1 MKKTELRRRG
11 TAALLALLLLLSLCP
26 AALAA
31 EKGTLSIGTLEE
43 LEDFADRCASDTYSK
58 DLTVVLTEDIDAAGT
73 EIAIPIFCGTFD
85 GQGHRI
91 YNLELTRSAS
101 GYGFFGQI
109 QKGAVVR
116 NLSLVGETAPEGTQS
131 QVGGVAGINYGRIE
145 NCRYTGAV
153 IGEDTVGGIVGKN
166 EEGGVVADCTAA
178 GVVRGKEFTGG
189 IAGQNA
195 GTLLRCANTAAVNTT
210 LDEADLSAADLENLE
225 NTVYSIVKKEDV
237 TKGEVTENAIT
248 SDTGGITGYSTG
260 IVQSCT
266 NSGSVGYPHVGYN
279 VGGVAGRQ
287 NGYMASCINHGTV
300 QGRKDVGGIVG
311 QMAPDI
317 TLQTSGASLDTL
329 KDDINSLQSL
339 VDRMLD
345 DAQATSDTVSAR
357 MDRISAYADDAL
369 DSARSLTDR
378 LGDFA
383 DDNLDTVNN
392 ILLLAERYIAKV
404 SPITDGLADASDS
417 LADTVDALRD
427 LLDDWDGS
435 SGDGKTLLAQLQ
447 NFCQETAKACED
459 IESGAAALDRAL
471 ALLGKGPAGPDTAQ
485 LKADT
490 AALKQAVQTLENT
503 ISRALEELN
512 VGGTVTEGTR
522 KELRDNVTAI
532 LDCQKAIVR
541 DLADVITGTDFGALR
556 DQNLETLR
564 QIAKEL
570 HSAMDSFASAVG
582 HMGKAMGYLGDA
594 LKTLRNLDIDTGK
607 LDDALQSAGDA
618 AESLADALDK
628 ASKWANDLSKEDP
641 GDFSQLGTGF
651 DEDSDALNTSLS
663 GMNQELSAL
672 SHEISGSTTT
682 LLADVRAV
690 NNKLMDVMNQFVD
703 LLDDALNTDAS
714 DLIEDV
720 SEESLQSAVRGKVL
734 ECENYGDVSA
744 DRNVGGVAGSMA
756 IEYDLDP
763 EDDLLPDGTS
773 GVRLTYQTRAIL
785 LSCDNYGTV
794 EARKSCAGGVA
805 GRMDLGTIYGS
816 GGWGTVSSGSGDYVG
831 GVCGLS
837 VSTIRK
843 SYAKCSLSGRKYVG
857 GIVGSGN
864 RVTDCISMAEITDYT
879 QQGGAIAGE
888 ITGEYSGNL
897 FVSDDLAGVDR
908 ISFSGK
914 ADQVSYETLRERADL
929 PDQFRRLTLS
939 FQVDG
944 RTLKKQLFNY
954 GASFTEADYP
964 TVPEQEGS
972 YVHWD
977 KTDLKNLRFD
987 TVVSGEYKP
996 YVTTLGSSQQRTN
1009 QRPVLLVQGKFREGD
1024 ALRVEDASD
1033 QVTGNVVECW
1043 NVQIPDD
1050 GQADHTVR
1058 WLIPEDG
1065 AKRLAVYVD
1074 TGSGAKKAETEQN
1087 GSYLCFTMTGS
1098 GTVTVV
1104 SGDAAVR
1111 QLWIAAAVAALAVV
1125 VLLVLWRRRRRK
1137 KAAEPTARVRD
1148 TVKR

>member
-1 MKKTELRRRG
+1 M
-11 TAALLALLLLLSLCP
+11 AALLALLLLISLCP

-43 LEDFADRCASDTYSK
+43 LADFADRCASDAYSK
-58 DLTVVLTEDIDAAGT
+58 DLTVVLTADIDAAGT
-73 EIAIPIFCGTFD
+73 EMAIPVFSGTFD

-153 IGEDTVGGIVGKN
+153 IGEDTVGGIVGRN
-166 EEGGVVADCTAA
+166 EEGGVVADCTTA

-195 GTLLRCANTAAVNTT
+195 GTLLRCANMAAVNTT
-210 LDEADLSAADLENLE
+210 LDEADISAADLENLE
-225 NTVYSIVKKEDV
+225 NTMYSILKSEDV

-248 SDTGGITGYSTG
+248 SDTGGIAGYSTG

-329 KDDINSLQSL
+329 KDDLNSLQSQ

-369 DSARSLTDR
+369 DSAHSLSGR

-383 DDNLDTVNN
+383 DDNIDTVNN
-392 ILLLAERYIAKV
+392 LLLLAERYISKV
-404 SPITDGLADASDS
+404 SPITDGLSDASDS
-417 LADTVDALRD
+417 LADAVDDLRD

-435 SGDGKTLLAQLQ
+435 SDNKTFLTQLQ
-447 NFCQETAKACED
+447 NFRTEMDEASGDMGNAK
-459 IESGAAALDRAL
+459 AALDRAL
-471 ALLGKGPAGPDTAQ
+471 ALLGKGTAQ
-485 LKADT
+485 QDATQLEADV
-490 AALKQAVQTLENT
+490 AALRQAVRNLSDAIDQ
-503 ISRALEELN
+503 AMEELN
-512 VGGTVTEGTR
+512 SGGAVSEETR
-522 KELRDNVTAI
+522 QALREAVTAI
-532 LDCQKAIVR
+532 LGSQEAIVR
-541 DLADVITGTDFGALR
+541 DLADVMGNIDFGGLR
-556 DQNLETLR
+556 DLDLETLR
-564 QIAKEL
+564 KVAKEL
-570 HSAMDSFASAVG
+570 GSAMDYFISGMG
-582 HMGKAMGYLGDA
+582 HMGKALGYLGDA
-594 LKTLRNLDIDTGK
+594 LGSLGNISIDTGK
-607 LDDALQSAGDA
+607 LDDVLENTEDA
-618 AESLADALDK
+618 ARSLTDSLDK
-628 ASKWANDLSKEDP
+628 ASKWAKDLSKEDP

-672 SHEISGSTTT
+672 SHELSGSTTT

-690 NNKLMDVMNQFVD
+690 NNKLMGVMNQFVD
-703 LLDDALNTDAS
+703 LLDDALNTDGS

-734 ECENYGDVSA
+734 ECQNYGDVSA

-763 EDDLLPDGTS
+763 EDDLLPDGT
-773 GVRLTYQTRAIL
+773 GGARLTYQTRAIL

-816 GGWGTVSSGSGDYVG
+816 GGWGTVSSESGDYVG

-837 VSTIRK
+837 LSAVRK

-857 GIVGSGN
+857 GIVGSGS
-864 RVTDCISMAEITDYT
+864 RVSGCISMAEITDYT

-914 ADQVSYETLRERADL
+914 ADQVSY
-929 PDQFRRLTLS
+929 
-939 FQVDG
+939 
-944 RTLKKQLFNY
+944 
-954 GASFTEADYP
+954 
-964 TVPEQEGS
+964 
-972 YVHWD
+972 
-977 KTDLKNLRFD
+977 
-987 TVVSGEYKP
+987 
-996 YVTTLGSSQQRTN
+996 
-1009 QRPVLLVQGKFREGD
+1009 
-1024 ALRVEDASD
+1024 
-1033 QVTGNVVECW
+1033 
-1043 NVQIPDD
+1043 
-1050 GQADHTVR
+1050 
-1058 WLIPEDG
+1058 
-1065 AKRLAVYVD
+1065 
-1074 TGSGAKKAETEQN
+1074 
-1087 GSYLCFTMTGS
+1087 
-1098 GTVTVV
+1098 
-1104 SGDAAVR
+1104 
-1111 QLWIAAAVAALAVV
+1111 
-1125 VLLVLWRRRRRK
+1125 
-1137 KAAEPTARVRD
+1137 
-1148 TVKR
+1148 

>member
-11 TAALLALLLLLSLCP
+11 MAALLALLLLISLCP

-43 LEDFADRCASDTYSK
+43 LADFADRCASDAYSK
-58 DLTVVLTEDIDAAGT
+58 DLTVVLTADIDAAGT
-73 EIAIPIFCGTFD
+73 EMAIPVFSGTFD

-153 IGEDTVGGIVGKN
+153 IGEDTVGGIVGRN
-166 EEGGVVADCTAA
+166 EEGGVVADCTTA

-195 GTLLRCANTAAVNTT
+195 GTLLRCANMAAVNTT
-210 LDEADLSAADLENLE
+210 LDEADISAADLENLE
-225 NTVYSIVKKEDV
+225 NTMYSILKSEDV

-248 SDTGGITGYSTG
+248 SDTGGIAGYSTG

-329 KDDINSLQSL
+329 KDDLNSLQSQ

-345 DAQATSDTVSAR
+345 DAQATSNTVSAR

-369 DSARSLTDR
+369 DSAHSLTDR
-378 LGDFA
+378 LGNFA
-383 DDNLDTVNN
+383 DDNIDTVNN
-392 ILLLAERYIAKV
+392 LLLLAERYISKV
-404 SPITDGLADASDS
+404 SPITDGLSDASDS
-417 LADTVDALRD
+417 LADAVDDLRD

-435 SGDGKTLLAQLQ
+435 SDNKTFLTQLQ
-447 NFCQETAKACED
+447 NFRTEMDEASGDMGNAK
-459 IESGAAALDRAL
+459 AALDRAL
-471 ALLGKGPAGPDTAQ
+471 ALLGKGPAGPETAQ
-485 LKADT
+485 LEADV
-490 AALKQAVQTLENT
+490 AALRQAVRNLADAIDQ
-503 ISRALEELN
+503 AMEELN
-512 VGGTVTEGTR
+512 SGGAVSEETR
-522 KELRDNVTAI
+522 QALREAVTAI
-532 LDCQKAIVR
+532 LGSQEAIVR
-541 DLADVITGTDFGALR
+541 DLADVMGNIDFGGLR
-556 DQNLETLR
+556 DLDLETLR
-564 QIAKEL
+564 KVAKEL
-570 HSAMDSFASAVG
+570 GSAMDYFISGMG
-582 HMGKAMGYLGDA
+582 HMGKALGYLGDA
-594 LKTLRNLDIDTGK
+594 LGSLGNISIDTGK
-607 LDDALQSAGDA
+607 LDDVLENTEDA
-618 AESLADALDK
+618 ARSLTDSLDK
-628 ASKWANDLSKEDP
+628 ASKWAKDLSKEDP

-672 SHEISGSTTT
+672 SHELSGSTTT

-690 NNKLMDVMNQFVD
+690 NNKLMDVMNQLVD
-703 LLDDALNTDAS
+703 LLDDALNTDGS

-734 ECENYGDVSA
+734 ECQNYGDVSA
-744 DRNVGGVAGSMA
+744 DRNVGGLAGSMA

-763 EDDLLPDGTS
+763 EDDLLPDGT
-773 GVRLTYQTRAIL
+773 GGARLTYQTRAIL

-794 EARKSCAGGVA
+794 KARKSCAGGVA

-816 GGWGTVSSGSGDYVG
+816 GGWGTVSSESGDYVG

-837 VSTIRK
+837 LSAVRK

-857 GIVGSGN
+857 GIVGSGS
-864 RVTDCISMAEITDYT
+864 RVSGCISMAEITDYT

-914 ADQVSYETLRERADL
+914 ADQVSYETLRQRTDL

-954 GASFTEADYP
+954 GASFTEEDYP
-964 TVPEQEGS
+964 TVPEKEGC
-972 YVHWD
+972 YVHWN

-987 TVVSGEYKP
+987 TVVSGEYTP
-996 YVTTLGSSQQRTN
+996 YVTTLGSAQQRTN
-1009 QRPVLLVQGKFREGD
+1009 QRPVLLVQGNFREGD
-1024 ALRVEDASD
+1024 ALQVEDISA
-1033 QVTGNVVECW
+1033 QVSGSVVEAW
-1043 NVQIPDD
+1043 SLQIPDD
-1050 GQADHTVR
+1050 GQSDHTVR

-1065 AKRLAVYVD
+1065 GKRLAVYVD
-1074 TGSGAKKAETEQN
+1074 TGSGAQKAETEQN

-1098 GTVTVV
+1098 GMVTVV

-1111 QLWIAAAVAALAVV
+1111 QLWIAAAVAALATVI
-1125 VLLVLWRRRRRK
+1125 LLVLWRRRWRK

>member
-11 TAALLALLLLLSLCP
+11 MAALLALLLLISLCP

-43 LEDFADRCASDTYSK
+43 LADFADRCASDAYSK
-58 DLTVVLTEDIDAAGT
+58 DLTVVLTADIDAAGT
-73 EIAIPIFCGTFD
+73 EMAIPVFSGTFD

-109 QKGAVVR
+109 QKEAVVR

-153 IGEDTVGGIVGKN
+153 IGEDTVGGIVGRN
-166 EEGGVVADCTAA
+166 EEGGVVADCTTA

-195 GTLLRCANTAAVNTT
+195 GTLFRCANMAAVNTT
-210 LDEADLSAADLENLE
+210 LDEADISAADLENLE
-225 NTVYSIVKKEDV
+225 NTMYSILKSEDV

-248 SDTGGITGYSTG
+248 SDTGGIAGYSTG

-329 KDDINSLQSL
+329 KDDLNSLQSQ

-369 DSARSLTDR
+369 DSAHSLSGR

-383 DDNLDTVNN
+383 DDNIDTVNN
-392 ILLLAERYIAKV
+392 LLLLAERYISKV
-404 SPITDGLADASDS
+404 SPITDGLSDASDS
-417 LADTVDALRD
+417 LADAVDDLRD

-435 SGDGKTLLAQLQ
+435 SDNKTFLTQLQ
-447 NFCQETAKACED
+447 NFLTEMDEASGDMGNAK
-459 IESGAAALDRAL
+459 AALDRAL
-471 ALLGKGPAGPDTAQ
+471 ALLGKGTAQ
-485 LKADT
+485 QDAAQLEADV
-490 AALKQAVQTLENT
+490 AALRQAVRNLSDAIDQ
-503 ISRALEELN
+503 AMEELN
-512 VGGTVTEGTR
+512 SGGAVSEETR
-522 KELRDNVTAI
+522 QALREAVTAI
-532 LDCQKAIVR
+532 LGSQEAIVR
-541 DLADVITGTDFGALR
+541 DLADVMGNIDFGGLR
-556 DQNLETLR
+556 DLDLETLR
-564 QIAKEL
+564 KVAKEL
-570 HSAMDSFASAVG
+570 GSAMDSFISGMG
-582 HMGKAMGYLGDA
+582 HMGKALGYLGDA
-594 LKTLRNLDIDTGK
+594 LGSLGNISIDTGK
-607 LDDALQSAGDA
+607 LDDVLENTEDA
-618 AESLADALDK
+618 ARSLTDSLDK
-628 ASKWANDLSKEDP
+628 ASKWAKDLSKEDP

-672 SHEISGSTTT
+672 SHELSGSTTT

-703 LLDDALNTDAS
+703 LLDDALNTDGS

-734 ECENYGDVSA
+734 ECQNYGDVSA

-763 EDDLLPDGTS
+763 EDDLLPDGT
-773 GVRLTYQTRAIL
+773 GGARLTYQTRAIL

-794 EARKSCAGGVA
+794 KARKSCAGGVA

-816 GGWGTVSSGSGDYVG
+816 GGWGTVSSESGDYVG

-837 VSTIRK
+837 LSAVRK

-857 GIVGSGN
+857 GIVGSGS
-864 RVTDCISMAEITDYT
+864 RVSGCISMAEITDYT

-897 FVSDDLAGVDR
+897 FVSADLAGVDR

-914 ADQVSYETLRERADL
+914 ADQVSYETLRQRTDL

-954 GASFTEADYP
+954 GASFTEEDYP
-964 TVPEQEGS
+964 TVPEKEGC
-972 YVHWD
+972 YIHWN

-987 TVVSGEYKP
+987 TVVSGEYTP
-996 YVTTLGSSQQRTN
+996 YVTTLGSAQQRTN
-1009 QRPVLLVQGKFREGD
+1009 QRPVLLVQGNFREGD
-1024 ALRVEDASD
+1024 ALRVEDISA
-1033 QVTGNVVECW
+1033 QVSGNVVEAW
-1043 NVQIPDD
+1043 SLQIPDD
-1050 GQADHTVR
+1050 GQSDHTVR

-1074 TGSGAKKAETEQN
+1074 TGSGAQKAETEQN

-1111 QLWIAAAVAALAVV
+1111 QLWIAAAVAALAIVI
-1125 VLLVLWRRRRRK
+1125 LLVLWRRRRRK

>member
-1 MKKTELRRRG
+1 M
-11 TAALLALLLLLSLCP
+11 AALLALLLLISLCP

-43 LEDFADRCASDTYSK
+43 LADFADRCASDAYSK
-58 DLTVVLTEDIDAAGT
+58 DLTVVLTADIDAAGT
-73 EIAIPIFCGTFD
+73 EMAIPVFSGTFD

-153 IGEDTVGGIVGKN
+153 IGEDTVGGIVGRN
-166 EEGGVVADCTAA
+166 EEGGVVADCTTA

-195 GTLLRCANTAAVNTT
+195 GTLLRCANMAAVNTT
-210 LDEADLSAADLENLE
+210 LDEADISAADLENLE
-225 NTVYSIVKKEDV
+225 NTMYSILKSEDV

-248 SDTGGITGYSTG
+248 SDTGGIAGYSTG

-329 KDDINSLQSL
+329 KDDLNSLQSQ

-369 DSARSLTDR
+369 DSAHSLSGR

-383 DDNLDTVNN
+383 DDNIDTVNN
-392 ILLLAERYIAKV
+392 LLLLAERYISKV
-404 SPITDGLADASDS
+404 SPITDGLSDASDS
-417 LADTVDALRD
+417 LADAVDDLRD

-435 SGDGKTLLAQLQ
+435 SDNKTFLTQLQ
-447 NFCQETAKACED
+447 NFRTEMDEASGDMGNAK
-459 IESGAAALDRAL
+459 AALDRAL
-471 ALLGKGPAGPDTAQ
+471 ALLGKGTAQ
-485 LKADT
+485 QDATQLEADV
-490 AALKQAVQTLENT
+490 AALRQAVRNLSDAIDQ
-503 ISRALEELN
+503 AMEELN
-512 VGGTVTEGTR
+512 SGGAVSEETR
-522 KELRDNVTAI
+522 QALREAVTAI
-532 LDCQKAIVR
+532 LGSQEAIVR
-541 DLADVITGTDFGALR
+541 DLADVMGNIDFGGLR
-556 DQNLETLR
+556 DLDLETLR
-564 QIAKEL
+564 KVAKEL
-570 HSAMDSFASAVG
+570 GSAMDYFISGMG
-582 HMGKAMGYLGDA
+582 HMGKALGYLGDA
-594 LKTLRNLDIDTGK
+594 LGSLGNISIDTGK
-607 LDDALQSAGDA
+607 LDDVLENTEDA
-618 AESLADALDK
+618 ARSLTDSLDK
-628 ASKWANDLSKEDP
+628 ASKWAKDLSKEDP

-651 DEDSDALNTSLS
+651 DEDSDALFTSLS

-672 SHEISGSTTT
+672 SHELSGSTTT

-690 NNKLMDVMNQFVD
+690 NNKLMGVMNQFVD
-703 LLDDALNTDAS
+703 LLDDALNTDGS

-734 ECENYGDVSA
+734 ECQNYGDVSA

-763 EDDLLPDGTS
+763 EDDLLPAGT
-773 GVRLTYQTRAIL
+773 GGARLTYQTRAIL

-816 GGWGTVSSGSGDYVG
+816 GGWGTVSSESGDYVG

-837 VSTIRK
+837 LSAVRK

-857 GIVGSGN
+857 GIVGSGS
-864 RVTDCISMAEITDYT
+864 RVSGCISMAEITDYT

-914 ADQVSYETLRERADL
+914 ADQVSYETLRQRTDL

-954 GASFTEADYP
+954 GASFTEEDYP
-964 TVPEQEGS
+964 TVPEKEGC
-972 YVHWD
+972 YVHWN

-987 TVVSGEYKP
+987 TVVSGEYTP
-996 YVTTLGSSQQRTN
+996 YVTTLGSAQQRTN
-1009 QRPVLLVQGKFREGD
+1009 QRPVLLVQGNFREGD
-1024 ALRVEDASD
+1024 ALRVEDISA
-1033 QVTGNVVECW
+1033 QVSGNVVEAW
-1043 NVQIPDD
+1043 SLQIPDD
-1050 GQADHTVR
+1050 GQSDHTVR

-1074 TGSGAKKAETEQN
+1074 TGSGAQKAETEQN

-1104 SGDAAVR
+1104 SGNAAVR
-1111 QLWIAAAVAALAVV
+1111 QLWIAAAVAALAAA

>member
-1 MKKTELRRRG
+1 M
-11 TAALLALLLLLSLCP
+11 AALLALLLLISLCP

-43 LEDFADRCASDTYSK
+43 LADFADRCASDAYSK
-58 DLTVVLTEDIDAAGT
+58 DLTVVLTADIDAAGT
-73 EIAIPIFCGTFD
+73 EMAIPVFSGTFD

-153 IGEDTVGGIVGKN
+153 IGEDTVGGIVGRN
-166 EEGGVVADCTAA
+166 EEGGVVADCTTA

-195 GTLLRCANTAAVNTT
+195 GTLLRCANMAAVNTT
-210 LDEADLSAADLENLE
+210 LDEADISAADLENLE
-225 NTVYSIVKKEDV
+225 NTMYSILKSEDV

-248 SDTGGITGYSTG
+248 SDTGGIAGYSTG

-329 KDDINSLQSL
+329 KDDLNSLQSL

-345 DAQATSDTVSAR
+345 DAQATSNTVSAR

-369 DSARSLTDR
+369 DSAHSLSGR

-383 DDNLDTVNN
+383 DDNIDTVNN
-392 ILLLAERYIAKV
+392 LLLLAERYISKMT
-404 SPITDGLADASDS
+404 PITDGLADASDS
-417 LADTVDALRD
+417 MADVVDDLRD
-427 LLDDWDGS
+427 LLDDWDGNS
-435 SGDGKTLLAQLQ
+435 DNKTFLTQLQ
-447 NFCQETAKACED
+447 NFRTEMDEASGDMGNAK
-459 IESGAAALDRAL
+459 AALDRAL
-471 ALLGKGPAGPDTAQ
+471 ALLGKGTAQ
-485 LKADT
+485 QDAAQLEADV
-490 AALKQAVQTLENT
+490 AALRQAVRNLSDAIDQ
-503 ISRALEELN
+503 AMEELN
-512 VGGTVTEGTR
+512 SGGAVSEETR
-522 KELRDNVTAI
+522 QALRDNVTAI

-541 DLADVITGTDFGALR
+541 DLADVMGNIDFGGLR
-556 DQNLETLR
+556 DLDLETLR
-564 QIAKEL
+564 KVAKEL
-570 HSAMDSFASAVG
+570 GSAMDSFISGMG
-582 HMGKAMGYLGDA
+582 HMGKALGYLGDA
-594 LKTLRNLDIDTGK
+594 LGTMKNLDIDTGK
-607 LDDALQSAGDA
+607 LDDALQSTADA
-618 AESLADALDK
+618 AESLADAMDK
-628 ASKWANDLSKEDP
+628 ASKWAKDLSKEDP

-672 SHEISGSTTT
+672 SHELSGSTTT

-703 LLDDALNTDAS
+703 LLDDALNTDGS

-744 DRNVGGVAGSMA
+744 DRNVGGLAGSMA

-763 EDDLLPDGTS
+763 EDDLLPDGT
-773 GVRLTYQTRAIL
+773 GGARLTYQTRAIL

-816 GGWGTVSSGSGDYVG
+816 GGWGTVSSESGDYVG

-837 VSTIRK
+837 LSAVRK

-857 GIVGSGN
+857 GIVGSGS
-864 RVTDCISMAEITDYT
+864 RVSGCISMAEITDYT

-914 ADQVSYETLRERADL
+914 ADQVSYETLRQRTDL

-954 GASFTEADYP
+954 GASFTEEDYP
-964 TVPEQEGS
+964 TVPEKEGC
-972 YVHWD
+972 YVHWN

-987 TVVSGEYKP
+987 TVVSGEYTP
-996 YVTTLGSSQQRTN
+996 YVTTLGSAQQRTN
-1009 QRPVLLVQGKFREGD
+1009 QRPVLLVQGNFREGD
-1024 ALRVEDASD
+1024 ALRVEDISA
-1033 QVTGNVVECW
+1033 QVSGNVVEAW
-1043 NVQIPDD
+1043 SVQIPDD
-1050 GQADHTVR
+1050 GLSDHTVR

-1065 AKRLAVYVD
+1065 GKRLAVYVD
-1074 TGSGAKKAETEQN
+1074 TGSGAQKAETEQN

-1098 GTVTVV
+1098 GMVTVV

-1111 QLWIAAAVAALAVV
+1111 QLWIAAAVAALAIVI
-1125 VLLVLWRRRRRK
+1125 LLVLWRRRRRK

>member
-1 MKKTELRRRG
+1 M
-11 TAALLALLLLLSLCP
+11 AALLALLLLISLCP

-43 LEDFADRCASDTYSK
+43 LADFADRCASDAYSK
-58 DLTVVLTEDIDAAGT
+58 DLTVVLTADIDAAGT
-73 EIAIPIFCGTFD
+73 EMAIPVFSGTFD

-116 NLSLVGETAPEGTQS
+116 NLSLVGETVPEGTQS

-153 IGEDTVGGIVGKN
+153 IGEDTVGGIVGRN
-166 EEGGVVADCTAA
+166 EEGGVVADCTTA

-195 GTLLRCANTAAVNTT
+195 GTLLRCANMAAVNTT
-210 LDEADLSAADLENLE
+210 LDEADISAADLENLE
-225 NTVYSIVKKEDV
+225 NTMYSILKSEDV

-248 SDTGGITGYSTG
+248 SDTGGIAGYSTG

-329 KDDINSLQSL
+329 KDDLNSLQSL

-369 DSARSLTDR
+369 DSAHSLSGR

-383 DDNLDTVNN
+383 DDNIDTVNN
-392 ILLLAERYIAKV
+392 LLLLAERYISKV
-404 SPITDGLADASDS
+404 SPITDGLSDASDS
-417 LADTVDALRD
+417 LADAVDDLRD

-435 SGDGKTLLAQLQ
+435 SDNKTFLTQLQ
-447 NFCQETAKACED
+447 NFRTEMDEASGDMGNAK
-459 IESGAAALDRAL
+459 AALDRAL
-471 ALLGKGPAGPDTAQ
+471 ALLGKGPAGQETAQ
-485 LKADT
+485 LEADV
-490 AALKQAVQTLENT
+490 AALRQAVRNLSDAIDQ
-503 ISRALEELN
+503 AMEELN
-512 VGGTVTEGTR
+512 SGGAVSEETR
-522 KELRDNVTAI
+522 QALREAVTAI
-532 LDCQKAIVR
+532 LGSQEAIVR
-541 DLADVITGTDFGALR
+541 DLADVMGNIDFGGLR
-556 DQNLETLR
+556 DLDLETLR
-564 QIAKEL
+564 KVAKEL
-570 HSAMDSFASAVG
+570 GSAMDSFISGMG
-582 HMGKAMGYLGDA
+582 HMGKALGYLGDA
-594 LKTLRNLDIDTGK
+594 LGSLGNIGIDTGK
-607 LDDALQSAGDA
+607 LDDVLENTEDA
-618 AESLADALDK
+618 ARSLTDSLDK
-628 ASKWANDLSKEDP
+628 ASKWAKDLSKEDP

-672 SHEISGSTTT
+672 SHELSGSTTT

-690 NNKLMDVMNQFVD
+690 NNKLMGVMNQFVD
-703 LLDDALNTDAS
+703 LLDDALNTDGS

-763 EDDLLPDGTS
+763 EDDLLPDGT
-773 GVRLTYQTRAIL
+773 GGARLTYQTRAIL

-794 EARKSCAGGVA
+794 KARKSCAGGVA

-816 GGWGTVSSGSGDYVG
+816 GGWGTVSSESGDYVG

-837 VSTIRK
+837 LSAVRK

-857 GIVGSGN
+857 GIVGSGS
-864 RVTDCISMAEITDYT
+864 RVSGCISMAEITDYT

-914 ADQVSYETLRERADL
+914 ADQVSYETLRQRTDL

-954 GASFTEADYP
+954 GASFTEEDYP
-964 TVPEQEGS
+964 TVPEKEGC
-972 YVHWD
+972 YVHWN

-987 TVVSGEYKP
+987 TVVSGEYTP
-996 YVTTLGSSQQRTN
+996 YVTTLGSAQQRTN
-1009 QRPVLLVQGKFREGD
+1009 QRPVLLVQGNFREGD
-1024 ALRVEDASD
+1024 ALRVEDISA
-1033 QVTGNVVECW
+1033 QVSGNVVEAW
-1043 NVQIPDD
+1043 SLQIPDD
-1050 GQADHTVR
+1050 GQSDHTVR

-1065 AKRLAVYVD
+1065 GKRLAVYVD
-1074 TGSGAKKAETEQN
+1074 TGSGAQKAETEQN

-1104 SGDAAVR
+1104 SGNAAVR
-1111 QLWIAAAVAALAVV
+1111 QLWIAAAVAALAAA

>member
-1 MKKTELRRRG
+1 MKRTELRRRG
-11 TAALLALLLLLSLCP
+11 TAAILALLLLLSLCP

-43 LEDFADRCASDTYSK
+43 LENFADRCASDAYSK
-58 DLTVVLTEDIDAAGT
+58 GLTVVLTEDIDAAGT
-73 EIAIPIFCGTFD
+73 EVSIPVFSGTFD

-101 GYGFFGQI
+101 DYGFFGQI

-116 NLSLVGETAPEGTQS
+116 NLSLTGETVPDGSQS

-153 IGEDTVGGIVGKN
+153 IGEDTVGGIVGRN
-166 EEGGVVADCTAA
+166 EEGGVVADCTMA
-178 GVVRGKEFTGG
+178 GVVRGKAFTGG

-225 NTVYSIVKKEDV
+225 NTMYNILKNENV
-237 TKGEVTENAIT
+237 TKDDVTENAIT

-287 NGYMASCINHGTV
+287 NGYMASCVNHGTV
-300 QGRKDVGGIVG
+300 QGRKDVGGVVG

-329 KDDINSLQSL
+329 RDDLNSLQSL

-345 DAQATSDTVSAR
+345 DAQATNDTVSAR

-369 DSARSLTDR
+369 DSAHSLSDR

-392 ILLLAERYIAKV
+392 LLLLAERYISKV
-404 SPITDGLADASDS
+404 TPITDDLADAADS
-417 LADTVDALRD
+417 MADAVSGLKK

-435 SGDGKTLLAQLQ
+435 SDNKTFLTQLK
-447 NFCQETAKACED
+447 NFHTEMDAASSDMDNAK
-459 IESGAAALDRAL
+459 AALDRAL
-471 ALLGKGPAGPDTAQ
+471 ALLGKGTAQ
-485 LKADT
+485 QDTTQMEADIT
-490 AALKQAVQTLENT
+490 ALRQAVQILSDT
-503 ISRALEELN
+503 IDEAMEELN
-512 VGGTVTEGTR
+512 SGGVVSAETR
-522 KELRDNVTAI
+522 HALRDVVTDI
-532 LDCQKAIVR
+532 LGSQEAIVR
-541 DLADVITGTDFGALR
+541 DLADVIGSIDFGGLR
-556 DQNLETLR
+556 DLDLETLR
-564 QIAKEL
+564 KVAKEL
-570 HSAMDSFASAVG
+570 GSAMDSFISGMG
-582 HMGKAMGYLGDA
+582 HVGKAVGYLGDA
-594 LKTLRNLDIDTGK
+594 LKALKNISIDTGRLNGILK
-607 LDDALQSAGDA
+607 DTVA
-618 AESLADALDK
+618 AARNLADALDE
-628 ASKWANDLSKEDP
+628 ASKWAKDLSKEDP

-651 DEDSDALNTSLS
+651 DEDSDALNTSLN

-672 SHEISGSTTT
+672 SHELSGSTTT

-703 LLDDALNTDAS
+703 LLDDALNTDGS

-734 ECENYGDVSA
+734 ECQNYGDVSA

-763 EDDLLPDGTS
+763 EDDLLPDGSS
-773 GVRLTYQTRAIL
+773 GVRLTYQTRAVL
-785 LSCDNYGTV
+785 LDCDNYGTV
-794 EARKSCAGGVA
+794 EARKSCAGGVT

-816 GGWGTVSSGSGDYVG
+816 GGWGTVSSESGDYVG
-831 GVCGLS
+831 GVCGLALS
-837 VSTIRK
+837 SIRK
-843 SYAKCSLSGRKYVG
+843 SYAKCFLSGRKYVG
-857 GIVGSGN
+857 GIVGSGS
-864 RVTDCISMAEITDYT
+864 RVSNCISVAEITDYT

-888 ITGEYSGNL
+888 ITDTYSGNL
-897 FVSDDLAGVDR
+897 FVSDTLAGVDR

-914 ADQVSYETLRERADL
+914 ADQVSYEDLCAREDL

-939 FQVDG
+939 FTVDG
-944 RTLKKQLFNY
+944 RTLKKQLFSY
-954 GASFTEADYP
+954 GDSFTAEDYP
-964 TVPEQEGS
+964 TVPEKKGC
-972 YVHWD
+972 YVHWN

-996 YVTTLGSSQQRTN
+996 YVTTLGSAQQRTN
-1009 QRPVLLVQGKFREGD
+1009 QRPVLLVQGDFREGD
-1024 ALRVEDASD
+1024 ALQVEDVSA
-1033 QVTGNVVECW
+1033 QVSGNVVEAW
-1043 NVQIPDD
+1043 SVQIPED

-1065 AKRLAVYVD
+1065 GKRLAVYVD
-1074 TGSGAKKAETEQN
+1074 TGSGAQKVDTEQN
-1087 GSYLCFTMTGS
+1087 GSYLCFSMEGS

-1104 SGDAAVR
+1104 SGDAAMR
-1111 QLWIAAAVAALAVV
+1111 QMWIAAAAAAVAVMI
-1125 VLLVLWRRRRRK
+1125 LLVLWRRHRRK
-1137 KAAEPTARVRD
+1137 KADEPTARVQD
-1148 TVKR
+1148 TVKH

>member
-1 MKKTELRRRG
+1 M
-11 TAALLALLLLLSLCP
+11 AALLALLLLISLCP

-43 LEDFADRCASDTYSK
+43 LADFADRCASDAYSK
-58 DLTVVLTEDIDAAGT
+58 DLTVVLTADIDAAGT
-73 EIAIPIFCGTFD
+73 EMAIPVFSGTFD

-109 QKGAVVR
+109 QKEAVVR
-116 NLSLVGETAPEGTQS
+116 NLSLVGETVPEGTQS

-153 IGEDTVGGIVGKN
+153 IGEDTVGGIVGRN
-166 EEGGVVADCTAA
+166 EEGGVVADCTTA

-195 GTLLRCANTAAVNTT
+195 GTLLRCANMAAVNTT
-210 LDEADLSAADLENLE
+210 LDEADISAADLENLE
-225 NTVYSIVKKEDV
+225 NTMYSILKSEDV

-248 SDTGGITGYSTG
+248 SDTGGIAGYSTG

-329 KDDINSLQSL
+329 KDDLNSLQSL

-369 DSARSLTDR
+369 DSAHSLSGR

-383 DDNLDTVNN
+383 DDNIDTVNN
-392 ILLLAERYIAKV
+392 LLLLAERYISKMT
-404 SPITDGLADASDS
+404 PITDGLADASDS
-417 LADTVDALRD
+417 MAKAVSALRD

-435 SGDGKTLLAQLQ
+435 SDNKTFLTQLQ
-447 NFCQETAKACED
+447 NFRTEMDEASGDMGNAK
-459 IESGAAALDRAL
+459 AALDRAL
-471 ALLGKGPAGPDTAQ
+471 ALLGKGTAQ
-485 LKADT
+485 QDAAQLEADV
-490 AALKQAVQTLENT
+490 AALRQAVRNLSDAIDQ
-503 ISRALEELN
+503 AMEELN
-512 VGGTVTEGTR
+512 SGGAVSEETR
-522 KELRDNVTAI
+522 QALREAVTAI
-532 LDCQKAIVR
+532 LGSQKAIVR
-541 DLADVITGTDFGALR
+541 DLADVMGNIDFGGLR
-556 DQNLETLR
+556 DLDLETLR
-564 QIAKEL
+564 KVAKEL
-570 HSAMDSFASAVG
+570 GSAMDAFTSAVG

-594 LKTLRNLDIDTGK
+594 LGTMKNLDIDTGK
-607 LDDALQSAGDA
+607 LDDALQSTADA
-618 AESLADALDK
+618 AESLADAMDK
-628 ASKWANDLSKEDP
+628 ASKWAKDLSKEDP

-651 DEDSDALNTSLS
+651 DEDSNALNTSLS

-672 SHEISGSTTT
+672 SHELSGSTTT

-703 LLDDALNTDAS
+703 LLDDALNTDGS

-763 EDDLLPDGTS
+763 EDDLLPDGT
-773 GVRLTYQTRAIL
+773 GGARLTYQTRAIL

-794 EARKSCAGGVA
+794 KARKSCAGGVA

-816 GGWGTVSSGSGDYVG
+816 GGWGTVSSESGDYVG

-837 VSTIRK
+837 LSAVRK

-857 GIVGSGN
+857 GIVGSGS
-864 RVTDCISMAEITDYT
+864 RVSGCISMAEITDYT

-914 ADQVSYETLRERADL
+914 ADQVSYETLRQRTDL

-954 GASFTEADYP
+954 GASFTEEDYP
-964 TVPEQEGS
+964 TVPEKEGC
-972 YVHWD
+972 YVHWN

-987 TVVSGEYKP
+987 TVVSGEYTP
-996 YVTTLGSSQQRTN
+996 YVTTLGSAQQRTN
-1009 QRPVLLVQGKFREGD
+1009 QRPVLLVQGNFREGD
-1024 ALRVEDASD
+1024 ALRVEDISA
-1033 QVTGNVVECW
+1033 QVSGNVVEAW
-1043 NVQIPDD
+1043 SLQIPDD
-1050 GQADHTVR
+1050 GQSDHTVR

-1065 AKRLAVYVD
+1065 GKRLAVYVD
-1074 TGSGAKKAETEQN
+1074 TGSGAQKAETEQN

-1098 GTVTVV
+1098 GMVTVV

-1111 QLWIAAAVAALAVV
+1111 QLWIAAAVAALATVI
-1125 VLLVLWRRRRRK
+1125 LLVLWRRRRRK
-1137 KAAEPTARVRD
+1137 KAAEPTARARD

>member
-11 TAALLALLLLLSLCP
+11 TAAILALLLLLSLCP

-43 LEDFADRCASDTYSK
+43 LADFADRCASDAYSK
-58 DLTVVLTEDIDAAGT
+58 DLTVVLTADIDAAGT
-73 EIAIPIFCGTFD
+73 EMAIPVFSGTFD

-153 IGEDTVGGIVGKN
+153 IGEDTVGGIVGRN
-166 EEGGVVADCTAA
+166 EEGGVVADCTTA

-195 GTLLRCANTAAVNTT
+195 GTLLRCANMAAVNTT
-210 LDEADLSAADLENLE
+210 LDEADISAADLENLE
-225 NTVYSIVKKEDV
+225 NTMYSILKSEDV

-248 SDTGGITGYSTG
+248 SDTGGIAGYSTG

-329 KDDINSLQSL
+329 KDDLNSLQSL

-369 DSARSLTDR
+369 DSAHSLSGR

-383 DDNLDTVNN
+383 DDNIDTVNN
-392 ILLLAERYIAKV
+392 LLLLAERYISKV
-404 SPITDGLADASDS
+404 SPITDGLSDASDS
-417 LADTVDALRD
+417 LADAVDDLRD

-435 SGDGKTLLAQLQ
+435 SDNKTFLTQLQ
-447 NFCQETAKACED
+447 NFLTEMDEASGDMGNAK
-459 IESGAAALDRAL
+459 AALDRAL
-471 ALLGKGPAGPDTAQ
+471 ALLGKGTAQ
-485 LKADT
+485 QDAAQLEADV
-490 AALKQAVQTLENT
+490 AALRQAVRNLSDAIDQ
-503 ISRALEELN
+503 AMEELN
-512 VGGTVTEGTR
+512 SGGAVSEETR
-522 KELRDNVTAI
+522 QALREAVTAI
-532 LDCQKAIVR
+532 LGSQEAIVR
-541 DLADVITGTDFGALR
+541 DLADVMGNIDFGGLR
-556 DQNLETLR
+556 DLDLETLR
-564 QIAKEL
+564 KVAKEL
-570 HSAMDSFASAVG
+570 GSAMDAFTSAVG

-594 LKTLRNLDIDTGK
+594 LGTMKNLDIDTGK
-607 LDDALQSAGDA
+607 LDDALQSTADA
-618 AESLADALDK
+618 AESLADAMDK
-628 ASKWANDLSKEDP
+628 ASKWAKDLSKEDP

-672 SHEISGSTTT
+672 SHELSGSTTT
-682 LLADVRAV
+682 LLADVRGV

-703 LLDDALNTDAS
+703 LLDDALNTDGS

-763 EDDLLPDGTS
+763 EDDLLPDGT
-773 GVRLTYQTRAIL
+773 GGARLTYQTRAIL

-794 EARKSCAGGVA
+794 KARKSCAGGVA

-816 GGWGTVSSGSGDYVG
+816 GGWGTVSSESGDYVG

-837 VSTIRK
+837 LSAVRK

-857 GIVGSGN
+857 GIVGSGS
-864 RVTDCISMAEITDYT
+864 RVSGCISMAEITDYT

-914 ADQVSYETLRERADL
+914 ADQVSYETLRQRTDL

-954 GASFTEADYP
+954 GASFTEEDYP
-964 TVPEQEGS
+964 TVPEKEGC
-972 YVHWD
+972 YVHWN

-987 TVVSGEYKP
+987 TVVSGEYTP
-996 YVTTLGSSQQRTN
+996 YVTTLGSAQQRTN

-1024 ALRVEDASD
+1024 ALRVEDTSD
-1033 QVTGNVVECW
+1033 QVSGNVVECW

-1050 GQADHTVR
+1050 GQASHTVR

-1074 TGSGAKKAETEQN
+1074 TGSGAQKAETEQN

-1104 SGDAAVR
+1104 SGNAAVR
-1111 QLWIAAAVAALAVV
+1111 QLWIAAAVAALAAA

>member
-1 MKKTELRRRG
+1 M
-11 TAALLALLLLLSLCP
+11 AALLALLLLISLCP

-31 EKGTLSIGTLEE
+31 EKGALSIGTLEE
-43 LEDFADRCASDTYSK
+43 LADFADRCASDAYSK
-58 DLTVVLTEDIDAAGT
+58 DLTVVLTADIDAAGT
-73 EIAIPIFCGTFD
+73 EMAIPVFSGTFD

-153 IGEDTVGGIVGKN
+153 IGEDTVGGIVGRN
-166 EEGGVVADCTAA
+166 EEGGVVADCTTA

-195 GTLLRCANTAAVNTT
+195 GTLLRCANMAAVNTT
-210 LDEADLSAADLENLE
+210 LDEADISAADLENLE
-225 NTVYSIVKKEDV
+225 NTMYSILKSEDV

-248 SDTGGITGYSTG
+248 SDTGGIAGYSTG

-329 KDDINSLQSL
+329 KDDLNSLQSL

-369 DSARSLTDR
+369 DSAHSLSGR

-383 DDNLDTVNN
+383 DDNIDTVNN
-392 ILLLAERYIAKV
+392 LLLLAERYISKV
-404 SPITDGLADASDS
+404 SPITDGLSDASDS
-417 LADTVDALRD
+417 LADAVDDLRD

-435 SGDGKTLLAQLQ
+435 SDNKTFLTQLQ
-447 NFCQETAKACED
+447 NFRTEMDEASGDMGNAK
-459 IESGAAALDRAL
+459 AALDRAL
-471 ALLGKGPAGPDTAQ
+471 ALLGKGPAGPETAQ
-485 LKADT
+485 LEADV
-490 AALKQAVQTLENT
+490 AALRQAVRNLSDAIDQ
-503 ISRALEELN
+503 AMEELN
-512 VGGTVTEGTR
+512 SGGAVSEETR
-522 KELRDNVTAI
+522 QALREAVTAI
-532 LDCQKAIVR
+532 LGSQEAIVR
-541 DLADVITGTDFGALR
+541 DLADVMGNIDFGGLR
-556 DQNLETLR
+556 DLDLETLR
-564 QIAKEL
+564 QVAKEL
-570 HSAMDSFASAVG
+570 GSAMDYFISGMG
-582 HMGKAMGYLGDA
+582 HMGKALGYLGDA
-594 LKTLRNLDIDTGK
+594 LGSLGNISIDTGK
-607 LDDALQSAGDA
+607 LDDVLENTEDA
-618 AESLADALDK
+618 ARSLTDSLDK
-628 ASKWANDLSKEDP
+628 ASKWAKDLSKEDP

-651 DEDSDALNTSLS
+651 DEDSNALNTSLS

-672 SHEISGSTTT
+672 SHELSGSTTT

-703 LLDDALNTDAS
+703 LLDDALNTDGS

-763 EDDLLPDGTS
+763 EDDLLPDGT
-773 GVRLTYQTRAIL
+773 GGARLTYQTRAIL

-794 EARKSCAGGVA
+794 KARKSCAGGVA

-816 GGWGTVSSGSGDYVG
+816 GGWGTVSSESGDYVG

-837 VSTIRK
+837 LSAVRK

-857 GIVGSGN
+857 GIVGSGS
-864 RVTDCISMAEITDYT
+864 RVSGCISMAEITDYT

-914 ADQVSYETLRERADL
+914 ADQVSYETLRQRADL

-954 GASFTEADYP
+954 GASFTEEDYP
-964 TVPEQEGS
+964 TVPEKEGC
-972 YVHWD
+972 YVHWN

-987 TVVSGEYKP
+987 TVVSGEYTP
-996 YVTTLGSSQQRTN
+996 YVTTLGSAQQRTN
-1009 QRPVLLVQGKFREGD
+1009 QRPVLLVQGNFREGD
-1024 ALRVEDASD
+1024 ALRVEDISA
-1033 QVTGNVVECW
+1033 QVSGNVVEAW
-1043 NVQIPDD
+1043 SLQIPDD
-1050 GQADHTVR
+1050 GLSDHTVR

-1065 AKRLAVYVD
+1065 GKRLAVYVD
-1074 TGSGAKKAETEQN
+1074 TGSGAQKAETEQN

-1098 GTVTVV
+1098 GMVTVV

-1111 QLWIAAAVAALAVV
+1111 QLWIAAAVA
-1125 VLLVLWRRRRRK
+1125 
-1137 KAAEPTARVRD
+1137 EPTARVRD

>member
-11 TAALLALLLLLSLCP
+11 TAAILALLLLLSLCP

-43 LEDFADRCASDTYSK
+43 LADFADRCASDAYSK
-58 DLTVVLTEDIDAAGT
+58 DLTVVLTADIDAAGT
-73 EIAIPIFCGTFD
+73 EMAIPVFSGTFD

-101 GYGFFGQI
+101 SYGFFGQI

-153 IGEDTVGGIVGKN
+153 IGEDTVGGIVGRN
-166 EEGGVVADCTAA
+166 EEGGVVADCTTA

-195 GTLLRCANTAAVNTT
+195 GTLLRCANMAAVNTT
-210 LDEADLSAADLENLE
+210 LDEADISAADLENLE
-225 NTVYSIVKKEDV
+225 NTMYSILKSEDV

-248 SDTGGITGYSTG
+248 SDTGGIAGYSTG

-329 KDDINSLQSL
+329 KDDLNSLQSL

-369 DSARSLTDR
+369 DSAHSLSDR

-383 DDNLDTVNN
+383 DNNIDTVNN
-392 ILLLAERYIAKV
+392 LLLLAERYISKMT
-404 SPITDGLADASDS
+404 PITDGLADASDS
-417 LADTVDALRD
+417 MADAVDDLRD

-435 SGDGKTLLAQLQ
+435 SDNKTFLTQLQ
-447 NFCQETAKACED
+447 NFRTEMDEASGDMGNAK
-459 IESGAAALDRAL
+459 AALDRAL
-471 ALLGKGPAGPDTAQ
+471 ALLGKGTAQ
-485 LKADT
+485 QDAAQMEADV
-490 AALKQAVQTLENT
+490 AALRQAVRNLSDAIDQ
-503 ISRALEELN
+503 AMEELN
-512 VGGTVTEGTR
+512 SGGAVSEETR
-522 KELRDNVTAI
+522 QALREAVTAI
-532 LDCQKAIVR
+532 LGSQEAIVR
-541 DLADVITGTDFGALR
+541 DLADVMGNIDFGGLR
-556 DQNLETLR
+556 DLDLETLR
-564 QIAKEL
+564 KVAKEL
-570 HSAMDSFASAVG
+570 GSAMDYFISGMG
-582 HMGKAMGYLGDA
+582 HMGKALGYLGDA
-594 LKTLRNLDIDTGK
+594 LGSLGNISIDTGK
-607 LDDALQSAGDA
+607 LDDVLENTEDA
-618 AESLADALDK
+618 ARSLTDSLDK
-628 ASKWANDLSKEDP
+628 ASKWAKDLSKEDP

-672 SHEISGSTTT
+672 SHELSGSTTT

-703 LLDDALNTDAS
+703 LLDDALNTDGS

-763 EDDLLPDGTS
+763 EDDLLPDGT
-773 GVRLTYQTRAIL
+773 GGARLTYQTRAIL

-794 EARKSCAGGVA
+794 KARKSCAGGVA

-816 GGWGTVSSGSGDYVG
+816 GGWGTVSSESGDYVG

-837 VSTIRK
+837 LSAVRK

-857 GIVGSGN
+857 GIVGSGS
-864 RVTDCISMAEITDYT
+864 RVSGCISMAEITDYT

-914 ADQVSYETLRERADL
+914 ADQVSYETLRQRTDL

-954 GASFTEADYP
+954 GASFTEEDYP
-964 TVPEQEGS
+964 TVPEKEGC
-972 YVHWD
+972 YVHWN

-987 TVVSGEYKP
+987 TVVSGEYTP
-996 YVTTLGSSQQRTN
+996 YVTTLGSAQQRTN

-1024 ALRVEDASD
+1024 ALRVEDTSD
-1033 QVTGNVVECW
+1033 QVSGNVVECW

-1050 GQADHTVR
+1050 GQASHTVR

-1065 AKRLAVYVD
+1065 GKRLAVYVD
-1074 TGSGAKKAETEQN
+1074 TGSGAQKAETEQN

-1098 GTVTVV
+1098 GMVTVV

-1111 QLWIAAAVAALAVV
+1111 QLWIAAAVAALATVI
-1125 VLLVLWRRRRRK
+1125 LLVLWRRRRRK

>member
-1 MKKTELRRRG
+1 M
-11 TAALLALLLLLSLCP
+11 
-26 AALAA
+26 
-31 EKGTLSIGTLEE
+31 
-43 LEDFADRCASDTYSK
+43 
-58 DLTVVLTEDIDAAGT
+58 
-73 EIAIPIFCGTFD
+73 
-85 GQGHRI
+85 
-91 YNLELTRSAS
+91 
-101 GYGFFGQI
+101 
-109 QKGAVVR
+109 
-116 NLSLVGETAPEGTQS
+116 
-131 QVGGVAGINYGRIE
+131 
-145 NCRYTGAV
+145 
-153 IGEDTVGGIVGKN
+153 
-166 EEGGVVADCTAA
+166 
-178 GVVRGKEFTGG
+178 
-189 IAGQNA
+189 
-195 GTLLRCANTAAVNTT
+195 AAVNTT
-210 LDEADLSAADLENLE
+210 LDEADISAADLENLE
-225 NTVYSIVKKEDV
+225 NTMYSILKSEGV

-248 SDTGGITGYSTG
+248 SDTGGIAGYSTG

-329 KDDINSLQSL
+329 KDDLNSLQSQ

-369 DSARSLTDR
+369 DSAHSLSGR

-383 DDNLDTVNN
+383 DDNIDTVNN
-392 ILLLAERYIAKV
+392 LLLLAERYISKV
-404 SPITDGLADASDS
+404 SPITDGLSDASDS
-417 LADTVDALRD
+417 LADAVDDLRD

-435 SGDGKTLLAQLQ
+435 SDNKTFLTQLQ
-447 NFCQETAKACED
+447 NFRTEMDEASGDMGNAK
-459 IESGAAALDRAL
+459 AALDRAL
-471 ALLGKGPAGPDTAQ
+471 ALLGKGTAQ
-485 LKADT
+485 QDATQLEADV
-490 AALKQAVQTLENT
+490 AALRQAVRNLSDAIDQ
-503 ISRALEELN
+503 AMEELN
-512 VGGTVTEGTR
+512 SGGAVSEETR
-522 KELRDNVTAI
+522 QALREAVTAI
-532 LDCQKAIVR
+532 LGSQEAIVR
-541 DLADVITGTDFGALR
+541 DLADVMGNIDFGGLR
-556 DQNLETLR
+556 DLDLETLR
-564 QIAKEL
+564 KVAKEL
-570 HSAMDSFASAVG
+570 GSAMDYFISGMG
-582 HMGKAMGYLGDA
+582 HMGKALGYLGDA
-594 LKTLRNLDIDTGK
+594 LGSLGNISIDTGK
-607 LDDALQSAGDA
+607 LDDVLENTEDA
-618 AESLADALDK
+618 ARSLTDSLDK
-628 ASKWANDLSKEDP
+628 ASKWAKDLSKEDP

-672 SHEISGSTTT
+672 SHELSGSTTT

-690 NNKLMDVMNQFVD
+690 NNKLMGVMNQFVD
-703 LLDDALNTDAS
+703 LLDDALNTDGS

-734 ECENYGDVSA
+734 ECQNYGDVSA

-763 EDDLLPDGTS
+763 EDDLLPDGT
-773 GVRLTYQTRAIL
+773 GGARLTYQTRAIL

-816 GGWGTVSSGSGDYVG
+816 GGWGTVSSESGDYVG

-837 VSTIRK
+837 LSAVRK

-857 GIVGSGN
+857 GIVGSGS
-864 RVTDCISMAEITDYT
+864 RVSGCISMAEITDYT

-914 ADQVSYETLRERADL
+914 ADQVSYETLRQRTDL

-954 GASFTEADYP
+954 GASFTEEDYP
-964 TVPEQEGS
+964 TVPEKEGC
-972 YVHWD
+972 YVHWN

-987 TVVSGEYKP
+987 TVVSGEYTP
-996 YVTTLGSSQQRTN
+996 YVTTLGSAQQRTN
-1009 QRPVLLVQGKFREGD
+1009 QRPVLLVQGNFREGD
-1024 ALRVEDASD
+1024 ALRVEDISA
-1033 QVTGNVVECW
+1033 QVSGNVVEAW
-1043 NVQIPDD
+1043 SLQIPDD
-1050 GQADHTVR
+1050 GQSDHTVR

-1074 TGSGAKKAETEQN
+1074 TGSGAQKAETEQN

-1104 SGDAAVR
+1104 SGNAAVR
-1111 QLWIAAAVAALAVV
+1111 QLWIAAAVAALAAA

>member
-1 MKKTELRRRG
+1 M
-11 TAALLALLLLLSLCP
+11 AALLALLLLISLCP

-43 LEDFADRCASDTYSK
+43 LADFADRCASDAYSK
-58 DLTVVLTEDIDAAGT
+58 DLTVVLTADIDAAGT
-73 EIAIPIFCGTFD
+73 EMAIPVFSGTFD

-101 GYGFFGQI
+101 SYGFFGQI

-153 IGEDTVGGIVGKN
+153 IGEDTVGGIVGRN
-166 EEGGVVADCTAA
+166 EEGGVVADCTTA

-195 GTLLRCANTAAVNTT
+195 GTLLRCANMAAVNTT
-210 LDEADLSAADLENLE
+210 LDEADIRAADLENLE
-225 NTVYSIVKKEDV
+225 NTMYSILKSEDV

-248 SDTGGITGYSTG
+248 SDTGGIAGYSTG

-329 KDDINSLQSL
+329 KDDLNSLQSL

-345 DAQATSDTVSAR
+345 DAQATSNTVSAR

-369 DSARSLTDR
+369 DSAHSLSDR
-378 LGDFA
+378 LGNFA
-383 DDNLDTVNN
+383 DDNIDTVNN
-392 ILLLAERYIAKV
+392 LLLLAERYISKMT
-404 SPITDGLADASDS
+404 PITDGLADASDS
-417 LADTVDALRD
+417 MADAVDDLRD

-435 SGDGKTLLAQLQ
+435 SDNKTFLTQLQ
-447 NFCQETAKACED
+447 NFRTEMDEASGDMGNAK
-459 IESGAAALDRAL
+459 AALDRAL
-471 ALLGKGPAGPDTAQ
+471 ALLGKGTAQ
-485 LKADT
+485 QDAAQLEADV
-490 AALKQAVQTLENT
+490 AALRQAVRNLSDAIDQ
-503 ISRALEELN
+503 AMEELN
-512 VGGTVTEGTR
+512 SGGAVSEETR
-522 KELRDNVTAI
+522 QALREAVTAI

-541 DLADVITGTDFGALR
+541 DLADVMGNIDFGGLR
-556 DQNLETLR
+556 DLDLETLR
-564 QIAKEL
+564 KVAKEL
-570 HSAMDSFASAVG
+570 GSAMDYFISGMG
-582 HMGKAMGYLGDA
+582 HMGKALGYLGDA
-594 LKTLRNLDIDTGK
+594 LGSLGNISIDTGK
-607 LDDALQSAGDA
+607 LDDVLENTEDA
-618 AESLADALDK
+618 ARSLTDSLDK
-628 ASKWANDLSKEDP
+628 ASKWAKDLSKEDP

-672 SHEISGSTTT
+672 SHELSGSTTT

-703 LLDDALNTDAS
+703 LLDDALNTDGS

-763 EDDLLPDGTS
+763 EDDLLPDGT
-773 GVRLTYQTRAIL
+773 GGARLTYQTRAIL

-794 EARKSCAGGVA
+794 KARKSCAGGVA

-816 GGWGTVSSGSGDYVG
+816 GGWGTVSSESGDYVG

-837 VSTIRK
+837 LSAVRK

-857 GIVGSGN
+857 GIVGSGS
-864 RVTDCISMAEITDYT
+864 RVSGCISMAEITDYT

-914 ADQVSYETLRERADL
+914 ADQVSYETLRQRTDL

-954 GASFTEADYP
+954 GASFTEEDYP
-964 TVPEQEGS
+964 TVPEKEGC
-972 YVHWD
+972 YVHWN

-987 TVVSGEYKP
+987 TVVSGEYTP
-996 YVTTLGSSQQRTN
+996 YVTTLGSAQQRTN
-1009 QRPVLLVQGKFREGD
+1009 QRPVLLVQGNFREGD
-1024 ALRVEDASD
+1024 ALQVEDISA
-1033 QVTGNVVECW
+1033 QVSGSVVEAW
-1043 NVQIPDD
+1043 SLQIPDD
-1050 GQADHTVR
+1050 GQSDHTVR

-1065 AKRLAVYVD
+1065 GKRLAVYVD
-1074 TGSGAKKAETEQN
+1074 TGSGAQKAETEQN

-1098 GTVTVV
+1098 GMVTVV

-1111 QLWIAAAVAALAVV
+1111 QLWIAAAVAALATVI
-1125 VLLVLWRRRRRK
+1125 LLVLWRRRRRK

>member
-1 MKKTELRRRG
+1 M
-11 TAALLALLLLLSLCP
+11 AALLALLLLISLCP

-43 LEDFADRCASDTYSK
+43 LADFADRCASDAYSK
-58 DLTVVLTEDIDAAGT
+58 DLTVVLTADIDAAGT
-73 EIAIPIFCGTFD
+73 EAAIPVFCGTFD

-116 NLSLVGETAPEGTQS
+116 NLSLVGETVPEGTQS

-153 IGEDTVGGIVGKN
+153 IGEDTVGGIVGRN
-166 EEGGVVADCTAA
+166 EEGGVVADCTTA

-195 GTLLRCANTAAVNTT
+195 GTLLRCANMAAVNTT
-210 LDEADLSAADLENLE
+210 LDEADISAADLENLE
-225 NTVYSIVKKEDV
+225 NTMYSILKSENV

-248 SDTGGITGYSTG
+248 SDTGGIAGYSTG

-329 KDDINSLQSL
+329 KDDLNSLQSL

-369 DSARSLTDR
+369 DSAHSLSDR

-383 DDNLDTVNN
+383 DDNIDTVNN
-392 ILLLAERYIAKV
+392 LLLLAERYISKV
-404 SPITDGLADASDS
+404 SPITDGLSDASDS
-417 LADTVDALRD
+417 LADAVDDLRD
-427 LLDDWDGS
+427 LLDDWDGG
-435 SGDGKTLLAQLQ
+435 SGDGKTLLTQLQ
-447 NFCQETAKACED
+447 NFCREASKACED

-490 AALKQAVQTLENT
+490 AALKQAVQTLEDT

-570 HSAMDSFASAVG
+570 HRAMDSFASAVG

-594 LKTLRNLDIDTGK
+594 LETVKNLNIDTGK
-607 LDDALQSAGDA
+607 LDDALQSTADA
-618 AESLADALDK
+618 AESLADAMDK
-628 ASKWANDLSKEDP
+628 ASKWADDLSKEDP

-703 LLDDALNTDAS
+703 LLDDALNTDGS

-763 EDDLLPDGTS
+763 EDDLLPDGT
-773 GVRLTYQTRAIL
+773 GGARLTYQTRAIL

-794 EARKSCAGGVA
+794 KARKSCAGGVA

-816 GGWGTVSSGSGDYVG
+816 GGWGTVSSESGDYVG

-837 VSTIRK
+837 LSAVRK

-857 GIVGSGN
+857 GIVGSGS
-864 RVTDCISMAEITDYT
+864 RVSGCISMAEITDYT

-914 ADQVSYETLRERADL
+914 ADQVSYETLRQRTDL

-954 GASFTEADYP
+954 GASFTEEDYP
-964 TVPEQEGS
+964 TVPEKEGC
-972 YVHWD
+972 YVHWN

-987 TVVSGEYKP
+987 TVVSGEYTP
-996 YVTTLGSSQQRTN
+996 YVTTLGSAQQRTN
-1009 QRPVLLVQGKFREGD
+1009 QRPVLLVQGNFREGD
-1024 ALRVEDASD
+1024 ALRVEDISA
-1033 QVTGNVVECW
+1033 QVSGNVVEAW
-1043 NVQIPDD
+1043 SVQIPDD
-1050 GQADHTVR
+1050 GLSDHTVR

-1065 AKRLAVYVD
+1065 GKRLAVYVD
-1074 TGSGAKKAETEQN
+1074 TGSGAQKAETEQN

-1098 GTVTVV
+1098 GMVTVV

-1111 QLWIAAAVAALAVV
+1111 QLWIAAAVAALAIVI
-1125 VLLVLWRRRRRK
+1125 LLVLWRRRRRK

>member
-1 MKKTELRRRG
+1 M
-11 TAALLALLLLLSLCP
+11 AALLALLLLISLCP

-43 LEDFADRCASDTYSK
+43 LADFADRCASDAYSK
-58 DLTVVLTEDIDAAGT
+58 DLTVVLTADIDAAGT
-73 EIAIPIFCGTFD
+73 EMAIPVFSGIFD

-153 IGEDTVGGIVGKN
+153 IGEDTVGGIVGRN
-166 EEGGVVADCTAA
+166 EEGGVVADCTTA

-195 GTLLRCANTAAVNTT
+195 GTLLRCANMAAVNTT
-210 LDEADLSAADLENLE
+210 LDEADISAADLENLE
-225 NTVYSIVKKEDV
+225 NTMYSILKSEDV

-248 SDTGGITGYSTG
+248 SDTGGIAGYSTG

-329 KDDINSLQSL
+329 KDDLNSLQSL

-369 DSARSLTDR
+369 DSAHSLSGR

-383 DDNLDTVNN
+383 DDNIDTVNN
-392 ILLLAERYIAKV
+392 LLLLAERYISKV
-404 SPITDGLADASDS
+404 SPITDGLSDASGS
-417 LADTVDALRD
+417 LADAVDDLRD

-435 SGDGKTLLAQLQ
+435 SGDGKTLLTQLQ
-447 NFCQETAKACED
+447 NFCREASKACED

-490 AALKQAVQTLENT
+490 AALKQAVQTLEDT
-503 ISRALEELN
+503 INRALEELN

-570 HSAMDSFASAVG
+570 HSAMDAFASAAG

-594 LKTLRNLDIDTGK
+594 LGTMKNLDIDTGK
-607 LDDALQSAGDA
+607 LDDALQSTADA
-618 AESLADALDK
+618 AESLADAMDK
-628 ASKWANDLSKEDP
+628 ASKWADDLSKEDP

-672 SHEISGSTTT
+672 SHELSGSTTT

-703 LLDDALNTDAS
+703 LLDDALNTDGS

-763 EDDLLPDGTS
+763 EDDLLPDGT
-773 GVRLTYQTRAIL
+773 GGARLTYQTRAIL

-794 EARKSCAGGVA
+794 KARKSCAGGVA

-816 GGWGTVSSGSGDYVG
+816 GGWGTVSSESGDYVG

-837 VSTIRK
+837 LSAVRK

-857 GIVGSGN
+857 GIVGSGS
-864 RVTDCISMAEITDYT
+864 RVSGCISMAEITDYT

-914 ADQVSYETLRERADL
+914 ADQVSYETLRQRTDL

-954 GASFTEADYP
+954 GASFTEEDYP

-987 TVVSGEYKP
+987 TVVSGEYTP
-996 YVTTLGSSQQRTN
+996 YVTTLGSAQQRTN

-1024 ALRVEDASD
+1024 ALRVEDTSD
-1033 QVTGNVVECW
+1033 QVSGNVVECW

-1050 GQADHTVR
+1050 GQASHTVR

-1074 TGSGAKKAETEQN
+1074 TGSGAQKAETEQN

-1104 SGDAAVR
+1104 SGNAAVR
-1111 QLWIAAAVAALAVV
+1111 QLWIAAAIAALAAA